1 LKSTFVHIQYEGYEL
16 LKDLALITAIQ
27 DAVLVALVTILKIPG
42 ANVDHAAENKPGKD
56 KRKGNAQ
63 EKTSNLDTSE
73 SFMTVVYIQQTYA
86 AKLVGYLAATNRA
99 IGERLICID
108 VIPGLLNSVANICH
122 AECQKNAASSL
133 QV

>member
-1 LKSTFVHIQYEGYEL
+1 VHIQYEGYEL
-16 LKDLALITAIQ
+16 LKDLALIPAIQ

-42 ANVDHAAENKPGKD
+42 ANVDHAAENKPGKNKSKITAQD
-56 KRKGNAQ
+56 K
-63 EKTSNLDTSE
+63 SNLEASE

-99 IGERLICID
+99 IGDRLISID